1 VIGRSA
7 LLLALALLLLG
18 GVLGYRTLSLGATP
32 GLVSPTSWKAERQG
46 DWWVYTLTVGKWST
60 TFRERAPEKTSPPR
74 VAFLPVALPPRPLL
88 LWAAGA
94 GALVGSGLTL
104 LALALLAR
112 LSRKET

>member
-18 GVLGYRTLSLGATP
+18 GVLGYRALSLGATP
-32 GLVSPTSWKAERQG
+32 GLVPPASWKAERQG
-46 DWWVYTLTVGKWST
+46 DWWVYTLTVGQWSA
-60 TFRERAPEKTSPPR
+60 TFRERASEEASPPR

-94 GALVGSGLTL
+94 GALVGAGLTL
-104 LALALLAR
+104 LVLVLLAR
-112 LSRKET
+112 SPGEGT